1 MLLKYTDFLKMSSD
15 LKEIRDYRQIK
26 LSFVD
31 LLWYYKKTKEKVK
44 KVGNVEFSIWFV
56 KIVQKYED
64 YFLVIMLYE
73 TMFHTYNEDTIR

>member
-1 MLLKYTDFLKMSSD
+1 MLLKYTDFLKMSRD